1 MARDMQIVT
10 PLDPDALLFHGMYAR
25 EELSRLSEYQLDLLS
40 PKNDVKFDGLLGK
53 SVTVKLALA
62 EDKTRYY
69 NGYVTRISQVG
80 TLGRYTRYL
89 ATVRPWLWFL
99 TRTADCRIFQD
110 MTVPDIVA
118 KVFGDHSTADFKKQL
133 TGTYRTWN
141 YCVQYRETDFNFVS
155 RLLEQEGIYYY
166 FTHADGRH
174 TLVLA
179 DSPTAHQPFAGYE
192 TIKFRAP
199 ESGLRPEIEHVHNWA
214 FAREIEPGV
223 YAHDDF
229 DFERPSVELLAK
241 KSHIRSHDHADY
253 ELYDFPGEYLMKP
266 DGEQYAGARI
276 EELAAQ
282 YEIASA
288 STNARGLCVGSVF
301 TLEDQPR
308 QDQNREYVVLSA
320 NYNLQFSDYESIPES
335 PGAAYSCSFE
345 CMSSKQQFRPARTTP
360 KPSVQGPQT
369 AIVVG
374 PSGDEI
380 YTDKYGRVKVQFH
393 WDRYGKKD
401 ENTSCWMRVSYAWA
415 GKGWGAVHIP
425 RIGQEV
431 IVDFLEG
438 DPDEPIVVGRV
449 YNAEQMP
456 PYDLPGNKT
465 QSGIKS
471 RSSQGGGPANF
482 NELRFEDKKGS
493 ELVTL
498 HAEKDQSIS
507 VENDESHSVGHDRTK
522 SVGHDETTS
531 VTNNRTESV
540 GNNETISIGANRTEK
555 VGSNENINVIA
566 NRSEVVGANESVTIG
581 GMKSETIAIAKAL
594 TIGAAYQV
602 TVGAA
607 MNESIG
613 GAKAEEIGGAKV
625 VAVGGVSSEN
635 VAGSKSTNAGGSISE
650 AAASDITN
658 KAGGKFAAVA
668 GSDFAASAGGK
679 MGLSATGDFSI
690 SGSAKGAVDLATE
703 LTVTCGSASITLK
716 SGGEISIKGTD
727 ITIDGSGKVSIHAGG
742 DIVLKGSTINAN

>member
-1 MARDMQIVT
+1 MARDMEIVT

-25 EELSRLSEYQLDLLS
+25 EELSRLSKYQLDLLS

-62 EDKTRYY
+62 DDKTRYF

-110 MTVPDIVA
+110 MTVPDIVV
-118 KVFGDHSTADFKKQL
+118 KVFGDHNTADFKKQL

-199 ESGLRPEIEHVHNWA
+199 ETGLRPEIEHVDNWT
-214 FAREIEPGV
+214 FARELEPGV

-253 ELYDFPGEYLMKP
+253 EVYDFPGEYLMKP

-308 QDQNREYVVLSA
+308 QDQNREHVVLSA
-320 NYNLQFSDYESIPES
+320 TYNLKFSDYESIPES
-335 PGAAYSCSFE
+335 PGAAYSCSFD

-380 YTDKYGRVKVQFH
+380 YTDKYGRVKVLFH

-401 ENTSCWMRVSYAWA
+401 ENASCWLRVSYAWA

-482 NELRFEDKKGS
+482 NEIRFEDKKGS

-522 SVGHDETTS
+522 SVGHNETTTVS
-531 VTNNRTESV
+531 NNRTETV
-540 GNNETISIGANRTEK
+540 GNNESITIVANRGENVGGNETIGITGNRTISVSGTETASVLLTRTHNVLAAEF
-555 VGSNENINVIA
+555 INVGAAQTIT
-566 NRSEVVGANESVTIG
+566 VGAMQAITVG
-581 GMKSETIAIAKAL
+581 GMQAI
-594 TIGAAYQV
+594 

-607 MNESIG
+607 QNIS
-613 GAKAEEIGGAKV
+613 V
-625 VAVGGVSSEN
+625 VGNQATNVGGNQSAAVTGNQSLNVSGDQSSAVSGN
-635 VAGSKSTNAGGSISE
+635 VTSNIDGDETQKVSGKRTVQISGDDALKVDKNYVLEAADSISL
-650 AAASDITN
+650 T
-658 KAGGKFAAVA
+658 AG
-668 GSDFAASAGGK
+668 D
-679 MGLSATGDFSI
+679 
-690 SGSAKGAVDLATE
+690 
-703 LTVTCGSASITLK
+703 ASIQMQKDGT
-716 SGGEISIKGTD
+716 ITIKGKD
-727 ITIDGSGKVSIHAGG
+727 ITIDGSGNINIKASS
-742 DIVLKGSTINAN
+742 DIAMKGSKITQN